1 MWIRSHTLSFSFSL
15 SLTQTHTHTHMH
27 RLTQILAVRHH
38 NYSTNCCPARCR
50 PVRIMSQH
58 TNDSFGLLIM
68 QFLWSAPLAHAKPQ
82 SLCGSSW
89 RGESVEIIVCRSSLA
104 ALTSGRVPLCG
115 ATNRVVLKI
124 PCRCGAARSVRYM
137 LVHVCGAL
145 RHPHSSAQPGWW
157 ADQTGGW
164 RERQASNNSCRSDP
178 GRWTKQLL
186 NREFSFFFPPKK
198 SSCTFSPRQAKW
210 PDSGELSVV
219 DPNICCHSELLL
231 DGE

>member
-1 MWIRSHTLSFSFSL
+1 M
-15 SLTQTHTHTHMH
+15 
-27 RLTQILAVRHH
+27 
-38 NYSTNCCPARCR
+38 
-50 PVRIMSQH
+50 
-58 TNDSFGLLIM
+58 
-68 QFLWSAPLAHAKPQ
+68 
-82 SLCGSSW
+82 
-89 RGESVEIIVCRSSLA
+89 EIIVCRSSLA

-186 NREFSFFFPPKK
+186 NREFSFFFPSKK
-198 SSCTFSPRQAKW
+198 IILHFLSEAGQMARQRRAFGCR
-210 PDSGELSVV
+210 PE
-219 DPNICCHSELLL
+219 HLLPFRAAA
-231 DGE
+231 

>member
-1 MWIRSHTLSFSFSL
+1 MEQELLYESSWALQDFLSKPEGSREVNVWASGRGKIGVMFCFNMWIRSHTLSFSFSL

-68 QFLWSAPLAHAKPQ
+68 QFLWSAPLAHAKTQ

-124 PCRCGAARSVRYM
+124 PCRCGAKR
-137 LVHVCGAL
+137 AL
-145 RHPHSSAQPGWW
+145 HASSRLRCTPPSAQQRPAWLVG
-157 ADQTGGW
+157 
-164 RERQASNNSCRSDP
+164 RSD
-178 GRWTKQLL
+178 GRLEGK
-186 NREFSFFFPPKK
+186 
-198 SSCTFSPRQAKW
+198 A
-210 PDSGELSVV
+210 G
-219 DPNICCHSELLL
+219 
-231 DGE
+231 